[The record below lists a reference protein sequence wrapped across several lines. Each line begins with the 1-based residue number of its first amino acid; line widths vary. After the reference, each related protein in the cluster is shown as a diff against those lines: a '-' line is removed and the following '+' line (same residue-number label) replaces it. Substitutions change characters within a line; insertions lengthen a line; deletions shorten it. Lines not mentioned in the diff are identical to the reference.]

1 MANLS
6 IIAFAVSDG
15 LVNGKNKKK
24 FKDKIKKFECDLKY
38 LQLTSIIDIIF

>member
-24 FKDKIKKFECDLKY
+24 FERQNKNV
-38 LQLTSIIDIIF
+38 